1 MFRLLI
7 EYGPLGTG
15 SELKQVRCSAVWF
28 FAASI
33 YHLFPVFLL
42 VTQNDCRPNI
52 NLNDAHTLINFPYNL
67 MWQNFVRRF

>member
-7 EYGPLGTG
+7 EYGLLGTG
-15 SELKQVRCSAVWF
+15 RELKQVRCSAVWF

-42 VTQNDCRPNI
+42 VTQND
-52 NLNDAHTLINFPYNL
+52 
-67 MWQNFVRRF
+67 